1 MMKKNMRRVLA
12 LAAVSVTMLC
22 LGGCTS
28 RAERAADEAEYN
40 KAVSEY
46 VQQKNELDA
55 LREQVEREESCVDE
69 YIAAINA
76 TVNGESFAALDES
89 AEYTAQAVVPEGMRF
104 DYWLINGERVEGGEN
119 ISVPAV
125 GGTVVEAVLRAEKR
139 LVATDAKMCLIDA
152 DGNRVGESFTELCFE
167 DMESVSVCVYAET
180 DDLTTVDH
188 WIINGVAI
196 DANGYILELYAHDLT
211 GATSFVPV
219 FAACYTQHEA
229 ADPTPR
235 YQQVPLRY

>member
-1 MMKKNMRRVLA
+1 MKKKLCRAIA
-12 LAAVSVTMLC
+12 LTAAVLMLPC

-28 RAERAADEAEYN
+28 RAERAAAEAEYES
-40 KAVSEY
+40 AIAEY
-46 VQQKNELDA
+46 MRQQAELEA
-55 LREQVEREESCVDE
+55 LREQVEYEENSTDE

-76 TVNGESFAALDES
+76 LFDGERFALIDGA
-89 AEYTAQAVVPEGMRF
+89 AEYTAQAVVPEGMRV
-104 DYWLINGERVEGGEN
+104 DYWLVNGERVEGGEY

-125 GGTVVEAVLRAEKR
+125 GGTVVEAVLRPEKR

-152 DGNRVGESFTELCFE
+152 DGNRVGESFTELSFE

-188 WIINGVAI
+188 WIVNGVAL
-196 DANGYILELYAHDLT
+196 DVYGYVLEFRAYELT
-211 GATSFVPV
+211 EATSFVPV

>member
-1 MMKKNMRRVLA
+1 MKKKLCRALA
-12 LAAVSVTMLC
+12 LTAAILMLPC

-28 RAERAADEAEYN
+28 RAERAAAEAEYES
-40 KAVSEY
+40 AMAEY
-46 VQQKNELDA
+46 VRQLAELEA
-55 LREQVEREESCVDE
+55 LREQVEHEENSTDE

-76 TVNGESFAALDES
+76 LFDGERFALIDGA
-89 AEYTAQAVVPEGMRF
+89 AEYTAQAVVPEGMKV
-104 DYWLINGERVEGGEN
+104 DYWLVNGERVEGGES

-139 LVATDAKMCLIDA
+139 LTATDAKMCLIDA
-152 DGNRVGESFTELCFE
+152 DGNRVGESFTELSFE
-167 DMESVSVCVYAET
+167 DMESVSVCVYTET

-188 WIINGVAI
+188 WIINGVAL
-196 DANGYILELYAHDLT
+196 DVYGYVLEFRAYDLT
-211 GATSFVPV
+211 EATSFVPV

>member
-1 MMKKNMRRVLA
+1 MKKKLCRAIA
-12 LAAVSVTMLC
+12 LTAAVLMLPC

-28 RAERAADEAEYN
+28 RAERAAAEAEYES
-40 KAVSEY
+40 AIAEY
-46 VQQKNELDA
+46 MRQQAELEA
-55 LREQVEREESCVDE
+55 LRKQVEYEENSTDE

-76 TVNGESFAALDES
+76 LFDGERFALIDGA
-89 AEYTAQAVVPEGMRF
+89 AEYTAQAVVPEGMRV
-104 DYWLINGERVEGGEN
+104 DYWLVNGERVEGGEC

-125 GGTVVEAVLRAEKR
+125 GGTVVEAVLRPEKR

-152 DGNRVGESFTELCFE
+152 DGNRVGESFTELSFE

-188 WIINGVAI
+188 WIVNGVAL
-196 DANGYILELYAHDLT
+196 DVYGYVLEFRAYELT
-211 GATSFVPV
+211 EATSFVPV

>member
-1 MMKKNMRRVLA
+1 MKKKLCRAIA
-12 LAAVSVTMLC
+12 LTAAVLMLPC

-28 RAERAADEAEYN
+28 RAERAAAEAEYES
-40 KAVSEY
+40 AIAEY
-46 VQQKNELDA
+46 MRQQAELEA
-55 LREQVEREESCVDE
+55 LREQVEYEENSTDE

-76 TVNGESFAALDES
+76 LFDGERFALIDGA
-89 AEYTAQAVVPEGMRF
+89 AEYTAQAVVPEGMRV
-104 DYWLINGERVEGGEN
+104 DYWLVNGERVEGGEY

-125 GGTVVEAVLRAEKR
+125 GGTVVEAVLRPEKR

-152 DGNRVGESFTELCFE
+152 DGNRVGESFTELSFE

-188 WIINGVAI
+188 WIVNGVAL
-196 DANGYILELYAHDLT
+196 DVYGYVLEFRAYELT
-211 GATSFVPV
+211 EATSFVPV

-229 ADPTPR
+229 ADRTPR

>member
-1 MMKKNMRRVLA
+1 MKKKLCRALA
-12 LAAVSVTMLC
+12 LTAAILMLPC

-28 RAERAADEAEYN
+28 RAERAAAEAEYES
-40 KAVSEY
+40 AMAEY
-46 VQQKNELDA
+46 ERQLAELEA
-55 LREQVEREESCVDE
+55 LREQVEHEENSTDE

-76 TVNGESFAALDES
+76 LFDGERFALIDGA
-89 AEYTAQAVVPEGMRF
+89 AEYTAQAVVPEGMKV
-104 DYWLINGERVEGGEN
+104 DCWLVNGERVEGGES

-139 LVATDAKMCLIDA
+139 LTATDAKMCLIDA
-152 DGNRVGESFTELCFE
+152 DGNRVGESFTELSFE

-188 WIINGVAI
+188 WIVNGVAL
-196 DANGYILELYAHDLT
+196 DVYGYVLEFRAYDLT
-211 GATSFVPV
+211 EATSFVPV

>member
-1 MMKKNMRRVLA
+1 MKKKLCRAIA
-12 LAAVSVTMLC
+12 LTAAVLMLPC

-28 RAERAADEAEYN
+28 RAERAAAEAEYES
-40 KAVSEY
+40 AIAEY
-46 VQQKNELDA
+46 MRQQAELEA
-55 LREQVEREESCVDE
+55 LREQVEYEENSTDE

-76 TVNGESFAALDES
+76 LFDGERFALIDGA
-89 AEYTAQAVVPEGMRF
+89 AEYTAQAVVPEGMRV
-104 DYWLINGERVEGGEN
+104 DYWLVNGERVEGGEC

-125 GGTVVEAVLRAEKR
+125 GGTVVEAVLRPEKR

-152 DGNRVGESFTELCFE
+152 DGNRVGESFTELSFE

-188 WIINGVAI
+188 WIVNGVAL
-196 DANGYILELYAHDLT
+196 DVYGYVLEFRAYELT
-211 GATSFVPV
+211 EATSFVPV

>member
-1 MMKKNMRRVLA
+1 MKKKLCRAIA
-12 LAAVSVTMLC
+12 LTAAVLMLPC

-28 RAERAADEAEYN
+28 RAERAAAEAEYES
-40 KAVSEY
+40 AIAEY
-46 VQQKNELDA
+46 MRQQAELEA
-55 LREQVEREESCVDE
+55 LREQVEYEENSTDE

-76 TVNGESFAALDES
+76 LFDGERFALIDGA
-89 AEYTAQAVVPEGMRF
+89 AEYTAQAVVPEGMRV
-104 DYWLINGERVEGGEN
+104 DYWLVNGERVEGGEC

-125 GGTVVEAVLRAEKR
+125 GGTVVESVLRPEKR

-152 DGNRVGESFTELCFE
+152 DGNRVGESFTELSFE

-188 WIINGVAI
+188 WIVNGVAL
-196 DANGYILELYAHDLT
+196 DVYGYVLEFRAYELT
-211 GATSFVPV
+211 EATSFVPV